1 MFTWDCAPGG
11 ELVVD
16 GEPTAPS
23 ASAGTGSLSLEP
35 WYCGDCSGLGPP
47 GPAYPPQGQ
56 GGLGRASGNVL
67 GDFVWLS
74 HLCLAL
80 SVCGLFAMVIKSF
93 ANEQRAFSLPRIKI
107 VPL

>member
-35 WYCGDCSGLGPP
+35 WYCGGCSGLGPP

-67 GDFVWLS
+67 GDFVCSVISVWLF
-74 HLCLAL
+74 LC
-80 SVCGLFAMVIKSF
+80 VV
-93 ANEQRAFSLPRIKI
+93 SL
-107 VPL
+107 LWS